1 MRRVLALLC
10 FALAAVIL
18 AAAGLPDRARLSAF
32 AIDGETVA
40 PEIGGLAPL
49 FTAST
54 VTGGEVGVYA
64 LRGAVVIVNFWATWC
79 APCRDEMRELNTL
92 YQTRRADGIRILAV
106 NTGEPAA
113 VASAWANTL
122 QLRYDVLLDEANA
135 IAALYRLRGMP
146 STYIIAPDGRIA
158 HVLYGPTTAAA
169 LDALIAPYLNEG

>member
-1 MRRVLALLC
+1 MSKTQKSLVFVTVALLAL
-10 FALAAVIL
+10 V
-18 AAAGLPDRARLSAF
+18 AGL
-32 AIDGETVA
+32 
-40 PEIGGLAPL
+40 
-49 FTAST
+49 
-54 VTGGEVGVYA
+54 A
-64 LRGAVVIVNFWATWC
+64 LRGTDTPTGAAQPAAIATAFQTPLSTPEGGKASLAQWKGKVLVVNFWATWC